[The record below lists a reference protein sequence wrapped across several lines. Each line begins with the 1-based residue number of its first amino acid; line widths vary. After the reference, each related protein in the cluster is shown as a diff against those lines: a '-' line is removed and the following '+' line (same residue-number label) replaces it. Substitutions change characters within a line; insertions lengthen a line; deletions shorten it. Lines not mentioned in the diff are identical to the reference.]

1 MRSDSAVRLVRRSET
16 APRPREWGADVRTLF
31 AGGAEGVPGQKHAGN
46 TVGEHAG
53 NEVGERGGNEVGEHA
68 GNKVGEHVGSRVG
81 EHAEN
86 KVGKHARNRVGW
98 RPWQVLGGPGT
109 GKTAL
114 LIDVAVDRIAA
125 GADPESVLVLTHSKA
140 AALRVRGAVTRQL
153 SASIGGV
160 PGATREP
167 LVRTVHSYAFALLRT
182 HAAAHGNPPPRLLTG
197 TEQDVVLREM
207 LRGEVEDIA
216 RGAEELWP
224 QRLQPGLGTVGFAE
238 QLRDL
243 MLRATE
249 RGLGPEDLVELGR
262 LHDRPEWEAAGRF
275 AERYEQAMLLRW
287 SVGVEAPEASAP
299 ALDAAEL
306 VGAALDALALDPRLL
321 DGERDRIRYLLV
333 DDAQHLDPLAA
344 QLIRAIGGG
353 AATVVIAG
361 DPDQAVFTFRGA
373 DSRFAADPDAPHE
386 RRIILRDNHRCAPA
400 VREAVARV
408 AARLPGSFPHRSQVG
423 APDENDGAG
432 VDFAVRVLTTPAKEA
447 ALIADRLRRAHLTDG
462 VPWSRMAVVVR
473 SVPLSLAPLRRA
485 LLAAGVP
492 VLQPKPDVPLAR
504 RRGASWMLL
513 TLRALLSGERGGAEI
528 IGSTTFTAD
537 DALDL
542 LSGPLGGADQ
552 ISLRRLRRGIRR
564 TLLERGRGSAET
576 DPRDGGDTPTDADR
590 HDETAD
596 RRARRS
602 SALDRRARR
611 SAVSSCRSAS
621 VGVSPPS
628 RGSVSA
634 EPRPRSSRVRRMPRR
649 RRRRL
654 IWSAPPSG
662 PESRSRASSA
672 VKVVEPMISAPPR
685 SPDSR
690 ARRVS
695 SIQDAPRRR
704 ASGTSGFGCST
715 GTPAASR
722 ARRSGASDSGTERT
736 TTAIRD
742 HGTPSV
748 RWARMA
754 VVVRSV
760 PLSLAPLRRALLA
773 AGVPVLQPKPDVPL
787 ARRRGASWM
796 LLTLR
801 ALLSG
806 ERGGAEIIGSTT
818 FTADD
823 ALDLLSGPLG
833 GADQISLRRLRRG
846 IRRTLLERGRGS
858 AETDPRDGGD
868 TPTDADRHDET
879 ADRRA
884 RRSSAL
890 DDEFGVDTVD
900 SARFADLDRSSAEV
914 LRDLIAGVG
923 DFTILDRLTEV
934 EAAPLR
940 RVLKAIGRARRAR
953 TRGAGLEDVLW
964 ALWTAS
970 RLEKRW
976 VGQSERGGAVGMQ
989 ADRDLDAAVG
999 LFDAAA
1005 AYVDR
1010 LPRATVEGFVEYLE
1024 QQEIPQ
1030 DSAPLTDSG
1039 DAVAIVSAHAA
1050 AGREWDVV
1058 AIAGVQEGI
1067 WPNLRP
1073 RGTLLGVEDLVDLM
1087 AGVADPG
1094 EQVSRAAPILA
1105 EERRLLLLACSRARR
1120 SLLVTAVESVSGDRD
1135 LVPSRFLAELDPTAE
1150 PGEPGRIPPPIDPG
1164 RALVMQA
1171 LIAELRGVA
1180 CDPEDV
1186 PVRRER
1192 AARQL
1197 ARLARAG
1204 VRGAHPDD
1212 WYGTAAPSSQLPLWG
1227 DEEGPVALSP
1237 STVELLKTC
1246 PLRWALER
1254 HGGSDGDNPHA
1265 VKGNLVHTL
1274 VQALAGQVT
1283 EAQVKAALVRAWKAI
1298 DPASGDTGPQSWH
1311 SRQELRRTESMLDT
1325 FLAWLRNTRDELTQM
1340 GVEVPV
1346 DCVLPARDPDEYP
1359 VRIRGRVD
1367 RVERDA
1373 LGRFVIVDV
1382 KTGKTPISKQAAQDH
1397 AQLATYQVAAA
1408 AGALDDDS
1416 PAATPGGARLIYVAK
1431 PNTREGATQR
1441 LQPPLDP
1448 EALTEWRTTIHTAAT
1463 STRGPSYLAMR
1474 NDGCRHCPVST
1485 SCPVQDTGRQ
1495 VTDE

>member
-1 MRSDSAVRLVRRSET
+1 MGR
-16 APRPREWGADVRTLF
+16 
-31 AGGAEGVPGQKHAGN
+31 Q
-46 TVGEHAG
+46 
-53 NEVGERGGNEVGEHA
+53 HA
-68 GNKVGEHVGSRVG
+68 GNK
-81 EHAEN
+81 
-86 KVGKHARNRVGW
+86 VGW

-114 LIDVAVDRIAA
+114 LIDVAADRIAA

-140 AALRVRGAVTRQL
+140 AALRVRNAVTRQL
-153 SASIGGV
+153 SASLGGV

-207 LRGEVEDIA
+207 LRGELEDIA

-224 QRLQPGLGTVGFAE
+224 QRLQPGLGTAGFAE

-306 VGAALDALALDPRLL
+306 VGAALDALALDSRLL
-321 DGERDRIRYLLV
+321 DDERDRIRYLLV

-373 DSRFAADPDAPHE
+373 DARFAADPDAPRE

-564 TLLERGRGSAET
+564 TLLERGRGSTDGETSESAAVAAE
-576 DPRDGGDTPTDADR
+576 
-590 HDETAD
+590 
-596 RRARRS
+596 S
-602 SALDRRARR
+602 SAEGE
-611 SAVSSCRSAS
+611 SAS
-621 VGVSPPS
+621 V
-628 RGSVSA
+628 
-634 EPRPRSSRVRRMPRR
+634 
-649 RRRRL
+649 
-654 IWSAPPSG
+654 SAP
-662 PESRSRASSA
+662 A
-672 VKVVEPMISAPPR
+672 
-685 SPDSR
+685 
-690 ARRVS
+690 
-695 SIQDAPRRR
+695 
-704 ASGTSGFGCST
+704 
-715 GTPAASR
+715 
-722 ARRSGASDSGTERT
+722 GAG
-736 TTAIRD
+736 
-742 HGTPSV
+742 H
-748 RWARMA
+748 
-754 VVVRSV
+754 
-760 PLSLAPLRRALLA
+760 
-773 AGVPVLQPKPDVPL
+773 
-787 ARRRGASWM
+787 
-796 LLTLR
+796 
-801 ALLSG
+801 
-806 ERGGAEIIGSTT
+806 
-818 FTADD
+818 
-823 ALDLLSGPLG
+823 
-833 GADQISLRRLRRG
+833 
-846 IRRTLLERGRGS
+846 
-858 AETDPRDGGD
+858 
-868 TPTDADRHDET
+868 
-879 ADRRA
+879 RA

-890 DDEFGVDTVD
+890 DDEFGVDAVD

-1171 LIAELRGVA
+1171 LIAELRGVT
-1180 CDPEDV
+1180 CDPEDI
-1186 PVRRER
+1186 PARRER

-1212 WYGTAAPSSQLPLWG
+1212 WYGTAALSSQLPLWG
-1227 DEEGPVALSP
+1227 EEEGPVALSP

-1298 DPASGDTGPQSWH
+1298 DPTSGDTGPQSWH

-1408 AGALDDDS
+1408 AGALDDNS
-1416 PAATPGGARLIYVAK
+1416 PAPTPGGARLIYVAK

-1441 LQPPLDP
+1441 LQPPSTP
-1448 EALTEWRTTIHTAAT
+1448 KPSPNGAPPSTPPPPPPAAPATWPCATKPAAT
-1463 STRGPSYLAMR
+1463 AQSPPAAPSKTPAAR
-1474 NDGCRHCPVST
+1474 
-1485 SCPVQDTGRQ
+1485 
-1495 VTDE
+1495 

>member
-68 GNKVGEHVGSRVG
+68 GNKVGEHVGSRVGEHAGNKVGEHVGSRVGEHAGNKVGEHVGSRVGEHAGNKVGEHAGSRVG

-462 VPWSRMAVVVR
+462 VPWS
-473 SVPLSLAPLRRA
+473 
-485 LLAAGVP
+485 
-492 VLQPKPDVPLAR
+492 
-504 RRGASWMLL
+504 
-513 TLRALLSGERGGAEI
+513 
-528 IGSTTFTAD
+528 
-537 DALDL
+537 
-542 LSGPLGGADQ
+542 
-552 ISLRRLRRGIRR
+552 
-564 TLLERGRGSAET
+564 
-576 DPRDGGDTPTDADR
+576 
-590 HDETAD
+590 
-596 RRARRS
+596 
-602 SALDRRARR
+602 
-611 SAVSSCRSAS
+611 
-621 VGVSPPS
+621 
-628 RGSVSA
+628 
-634 EPRPRSSRVRRMPRR
+634 
-649 RRRRL
+649 
-654 IWSAPPSG
+654 
-662 PESRSRASSA
+662 
-672 VKVVEPMISAPPR
+672 
-685 SPDSR
+685 
-690 ARRVS
+690 
-695 SIQDAPRRR
+695 
-704 ASGTSGFGCST
+704 
-715 GTPAASR
+715 
-722 ARRSGASDSGTERT
+722 
-736 TTAIRD
+736 
-742 HGTPSV
+742 
-748 RWARMA
+748 RMA